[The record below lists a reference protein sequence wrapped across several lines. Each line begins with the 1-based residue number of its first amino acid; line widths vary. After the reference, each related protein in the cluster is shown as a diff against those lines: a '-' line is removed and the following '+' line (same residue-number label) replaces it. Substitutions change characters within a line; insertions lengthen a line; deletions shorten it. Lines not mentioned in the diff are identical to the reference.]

1 MKNLAFLVLALLFAQ
16 FSQAKNLETINITGN
31 FVVIDGD
38 LEESSLQLRN
48 EDGAVKELRIKSNGK
63 FSFEAFKDQNY
74 ILTFA
79 KRGYVNKEILI
90 DTHGEG
96 DFLMDEI
103 EFAVKLFPQASD
115 SAQIVYNQPVGLI
128 KVGNGTEL
136 VVEYNYTAALLP
148 TRVEL

>member
-31 FVVIDGD
+31 FIVIDGD
-38 LEESSLQLRN
+38 IDETSLQLRN
-48 EDGAVKELRIKSNGK
+48 EDGAVKELRVKSNGK
-63 FSFEAFKDQNY
+63 FNFEAYKDQNY
-74 ILTFA
+74 VLTFA

-90 DTHGEG
+90 DTHVEGE
-96 DFLMDEI
+96 FLLNEI

-115 SAQIVYNQPVGLI
+115 SAQIVYNQPVGFI
-128 KVGNGTEL
+128 KFVSGTDF